1 MPAPAMLAEAT
12 TPRHVFRMQDTMKKI
27 LVAGLIGTLLLAAT
41 SCGTARRAGK
51 DLAVTLASPA
61 IILYGAGTDGAIDA
75 RNIQKGLDSSDAVA
89 VLAFPFTFLYR
100 AVDHG
105 LSCLVHAGDF
115 FVSPIYGLAE
125 LGGHPDTK
133 IQPLMIYRG
142 FLDADEETTVDVAT
156 GENAQR

>member
-1 MPAPAMLAEAT
+1 
-12 TPRHVFRMQDTMKKI
+12 MKKT
-27 LVAGLIGTLLLAAT
+27 LVAALLGTLLLAA

-75 RNIQKGLDSSDAVA
+75 KNIQAGLDGSDAVA
-89 VLAFPFTFLYR
+89 VLAFPFTFIYR
-100 AVDHG
+100 AFDHG

-115 FVSPIYGLAE
+115 LVSPVYGLAE
-125 LGGHPDTK
+125 IGGHPDTK

-142 FLDADEETTVDVAT
+142 FLDAEDESTVDVET
-156 GENAQR
+156 GENTQK

>member
-1 MPAPAMLAEAT
+1 MLAEDPFHNT
-12 TPRHVFRMQDTMKKI
+12 SSRMQDTMKKI
-27 LVAGLIGTLLLAAT
+27 LVAALFGTLLLAAT
-41 SCGTARRAGK
+41 SCGTVRRAGK

-75 RNIQKGLDSSDAVA
+75 RNIQTGLEAGDAVS

-105 LSCLVHAGDF
+105 VSCLLHAGDF
-115 FVSPIYGLAE
+115 LVSPIYGLAE

-142 FLDADEETTVDVAT
+142 FLDAEEETTVDVAT
-156 GENAQR
+156 GETTSR

>member
-1 MPAPAMLAEAT
+1 
-12 TPRHVFRMQDTMKKI
+12 MKKI
-27 LVAGLIGTLLLAAT
+27 LVAALLGTLLSAA
-41 SCGTARRAGK
+41 SCGTARRAAK
-51 DLAVTLASPA
+51 DLAITLASPVVV
-61 IILYGAGTDGAIDA
+61 LYGAGTDGAIDA
-75 RNIQKGLDSSDAVA
+75 KNIQAGLDSGDAVS

-115 FVSPIYGLAE
+115 LVSPIYGIAE

-142 FLDADEETTVDVAT
+142 FLDAEAETTVDVET
-156 GENAQR
+156 GENASK